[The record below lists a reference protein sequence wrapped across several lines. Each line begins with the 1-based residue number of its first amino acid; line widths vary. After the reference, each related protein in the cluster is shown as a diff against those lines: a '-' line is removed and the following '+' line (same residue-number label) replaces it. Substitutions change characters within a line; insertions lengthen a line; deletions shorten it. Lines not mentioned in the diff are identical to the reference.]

1 MHLFEEKAS
10 EFRDLRDRMRD
21 FTQRVH
27 SSDHP
32 LAQQGWRSP
41 DKSVAIGLFA
51 EIHAHNYLEIQFMK
65 RAIAALEPELE
76 AQPYYNF
83 DDAWQPSS
91 RQQTKPRRSRW
102 AAQAIINHHSGSGE
116 CRTLELVVTRRLFDQ
131 PRFFDQPLGK
141 TLTPGS

>member
-1 MHLFEEKAS
+1 
-10 EFRDLRDRMRD
+10 MRH

-27 SSDHP
+27 GSDHP

-76 AQPYYNF
+76 AQPHHDF
-83 DDAWQPSS
+83 DDTWQPSS

-102 AAQAIINHHSGSGE
+102 AAQGITNHHSRSGE
-116 CRTLELVVTRRLFDQ
+116 RRTLELVVTRLYSYQ
-131 PRFFDQPLGK
+131 PR
-141 TLTPGS
+141 

>member
-10 EFRDLRDRMRD
+10 EFRDLGDRMRD
-21 FTQRVH
+21 FAQRVH
-27 SSDHP
+27 GSDHP

-51 EIHAHNYLEIQFMK
+51 DVHAHNYLESVFVK

-91 RQQTKPRRSRW
+91 RHHARRRWVHANQRGSRS
-102 AAQAIINHHSGSGE
+102 AAQAITNHHSGSGE
-116 CRTLELVVTRRLFDQ
+116 RRTLEREVTRRFLDQ
-131 PRFFDQPLGK
+131 PR
-141 TLTPGS
+141 

>member
-1 MHLFEEKAS
+1 M
-10 EFRDLRDRMRD
+10 
-21 FTQRVH
+21 
-27 SSDHP
+27 
-32 LAQQGWRSP
+32 
-41 DKSVAIGLFA
+41 FA
-51 EIHAHNYLEIQFMK
+51 EIHAHNYLELQFMK

-102 AAQAIINHHSGSGE
+102 AAQAITNHNSGSGAR
-116 CRTLELVVTRRLFDQ
+116 RTLELVVTRCFLDQ
-131 PRFFDQPLGK
+131 PLIFDQPLGK